1 MIQIDP
7 KGNVISTGLGLE
19 ATHEITATTKSL
31 VTLTNNILTIK
42 GIPVTLP
49 YGRYS
54 APQIF
59 YLINIVYVSVTDV
72 EAQKVYLYYSD
83 GKAVSGFPVY
93 GASAIDLNNAD
104 KDKALEF
111 VVQGE
116 SKDLLIYQIN

>member
-1 MIQIDP
+1 
-7 KGNVISTGLGLE
+7 
-19 ATHEITATTKSL
+19 
-31 VTLTNNILTIK
+31 LTNNILTIK

-49 YGRYS
+49 YGRYN

-59 YLINIVYVSVTDV
+59 YLNNIVYVCVTDV

-83 GKAVSGFPVY
+83 GKAVSGFPVH
-93 GASAIDLNNAD
+93 GVSSIDLNNVD

>member
-1 MIQIDP
+1 M
-7 KGNVISTGLGLE
+7 
-19 ATHEITATTKSL
+19 
-31 VTLTNNILTIK
+31 
-42 GIPVTLP
+42 P

-59 YLINIVYVSVTDV
+59 YLNNIVYVSVTDV
-72 EAQKVYLYYSD
+72 EAQKVYLYYSN
-83 GKAVSGFPVY
+83 GKTVSGFPVY
-93 GASAIDLNNAD
+93 GVSAIDLNNAD